1 MPKKYTEQ
9 ELKEIAAQLK
19 CPNGEKGSKVA
30 ENMFQTNTEMLVES
44 LKYLD
49 LQENQKILEIGHG
62 NCKHL
67 QSILSKAVNL
77 KYTGLDISDLMNQQA
92 KENNKTEIENGQAEF
107 IIYDGENI
115 PFKENTFDKIVTV
128 NTLYFLKNPIDFFSQ
143 IAEILKPNGIFALS
157 FQEKTFLETLSFTKY
172 NFKLYDINEA
182 LIILEKS
189 GFQPIQKILKQGKV
203 TSKLGEE
210 VLRSY
215 YIIPCKLP

>member
-1 MPKKYTEQ
+1 MSKHTEQ

-19 CPNGEKGSKVA
+19 CPNGEKGLKVA
-30 ENMFQTNTEMLVES
+30 DNMFQTNTEMLVES

-67 QSILSKAVNL
+67 QSILSKAENL

-92 KENNKTEIENGQAEF
+92 KENNKTEIENGQTEF

-128 NTLYFLKNPIDFFSQ
+128 NTLYFFKAPINFFSQ
-143 IAEILKPNGIFALS
+143 IAQILKPTGIFVLT
-157 FQEKTFLETLSFTKY
+157 FQEKSFLEKLAFTKY
-172 NFKLYDINEA
+172 NFRLYDIDEA
-182 LIILEKS
+182 LITLEKS
-189 GFQPIQKILKQGKV
+189 GLNPMKEILKQGKV
-203 TSKLGEE
+203 ISKLGEE

-215 YIIPCKLP
+215 YIIPCKLA